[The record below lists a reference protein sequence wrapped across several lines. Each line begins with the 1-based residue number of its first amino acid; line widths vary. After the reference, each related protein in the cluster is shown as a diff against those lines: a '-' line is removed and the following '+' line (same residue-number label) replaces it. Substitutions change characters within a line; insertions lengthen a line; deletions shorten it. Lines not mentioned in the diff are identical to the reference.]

1 VRLLL
6 LAKDLGSQRVPASEL
21 GRRLGLS
28 GYPLRKTIE
37 QERRF
42 TVERLAE
49 MHRRLLEAD
58 RSVKRGEAD
67 EALLLEMLIADLT
80 LGGTAPSL

>member
-1 VRLLL
+1 
-6 LAKDLGSQRVPASEL
+6 
-21 GRRLGLS
+21 
-28 GYPLRKTIE
+28 
-37 QERRF
+37 
-42 TVERLAE
+42 